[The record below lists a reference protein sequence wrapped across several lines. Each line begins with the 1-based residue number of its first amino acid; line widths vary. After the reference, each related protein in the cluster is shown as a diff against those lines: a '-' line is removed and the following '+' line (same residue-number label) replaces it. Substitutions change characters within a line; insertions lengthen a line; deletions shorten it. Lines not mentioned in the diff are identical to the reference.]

1 MSGRVV
7 VVPASPTRQGM
18 AVVAVDC
25 RSAFVELSQ
34 SRHFHSDGAVRAGGA
49 SGAGS
54 SRMEQRAR
62 PGTRAKRRGAP
73 AALTGSCRRWSLR
86 PTRCRRS
93 SPTTSALCHLAH
105 PKAVPP
111 CAAVVRAACRWHRC
125 APSAAHRPEPRLASA
140 VGAGGA
146 APSARQRCAT
156 NPPAHAARAAATSAG
171 WAPRVWMAG
180 VGDAGGQ
187 PGRGGGGEL
196 RT

>member
-62 PGTRAKRRGAP
+62 PGTWAKRRGAP

-111 CAAVVRAACRWHRC
+111 YWIETGHVCLRCDGVRRCGCA
-125 APSAAHRPEPRLASA
+125 L
-140 VGAGGA
+140 GGK
-146 APSARQRCAT
+146 
-156 NPPAHAARAAATSAG
+156 G
-171 WAPRVWMAG
+171 
-180 VGDAGGQ
+180 
-187 PGRGGGGEL
+187 
-196 RT
+196 